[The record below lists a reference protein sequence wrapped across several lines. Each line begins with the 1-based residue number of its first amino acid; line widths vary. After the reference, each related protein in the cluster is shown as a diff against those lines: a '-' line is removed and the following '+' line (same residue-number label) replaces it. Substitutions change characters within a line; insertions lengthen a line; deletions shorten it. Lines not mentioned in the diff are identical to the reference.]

1 MRQCWLEYPLLRP
14 SFTKLSEL
22 LDELLAKDSDYMD
35 LDGAAASMD
44 GVKPET
50 VQSNVSIKKSK
61 LFPVI

>member
-1 MRQCWLEYPLLRP
+1 MRP